1 MYIESTFYEKYRG
14 SLVLDRLSTTSF
26 FEYLSNGSVR
36 ERKATFLIKKD
47 FFSKSFIGPFSLRK
61 NIRDITARF
70 LVWFSSQIR
79 IFFHVWNSVVQEE
92 LQHRFPYSVPGHFSS
107 TPATGQTPTPSYNAH
122 VHPTPTHMR
131 KGGRGERGNQSTKI
145 FLFFLLIVT
154 LTSANNCETSH
165 CEII

>member
-1 MYIESTFYEKYRG
+1 MFIQTFPLCTLKVH
-14 SLVLDRLSTTSF
+14 SMKNIVDRFSIDYYTTSF
-26 FEYLSNGSVR
+26 LEYLSNGSAR

-92 LQHRFPYSVPGHFSS
+92 L
-107 TPATGQTPTPSYNAH
+107 
-122 VHPTPTHMR
+122 
-131 KGGRGERGNQSTKI
+131 
-145 FLFFLLIVT
+145 
-154 LTSANNCETSH
+154 
-165 CEII
+165 